1 MKNWQRAAKKNT
13 NQTTVRRLF
22 ITLFFWQISLW
33 TPRSKVLGGWTPKT
47 SLTKATFWV
56 GDIHSLEGGNPGPC
70 GDQVQAESFV
80 EICRAK
86 TEEAYRRL
94 GGNVVVQ
101 DTWAAVEE
109 GDDRFFLVFFPY
121 ILVNQD
127 GEHGRCFEMHFMGCS
142 IAMLVYY
149 RVLNVFEK
157 MSCTKIFVP
166 PGRCCKKLVK
176 PEGNS
181 IRLQQYYAESC
192 ASNISPWIAV
202 IETQDLSIW
211 TCSAER
217 LGWCL
222 FISYISIH

>member
-1 MKNWQRAAKKNT
+1 MISIPWRVGTLVPAETRFKPRVLLRFAGRKRKKPIEGLVEMWWFKT
-13 NQTTVRRLF
+13 LEQQLRREMIVF
-22 ITLFFWQISLW
+22 SWS
-33 TPRSKVLGGWTPKT
+33 
-47 SLTKATFWV
+47 
-56 GDIHSLEGGNPGPC
+56 
-70 GDQVQAESFV
+70 
-80 EICRAK
+80 
-86 TEEAYRRL
+86 
-94 GGNVVVQ
+94 
-101 DTWAAVEE
+101 
-109 GDDRFFLVFFPY
+109 FFPY